1 MLFEDVDITV
11 VVDVKIVV
19 FVVVVSAS
27 LLVEMFLS

>member
-19 FVVVVSAS
+19 FVVVVSSS